1 LGGLTLTEN
10 YQSMKKLLLLLVII
24 LSFPFLSSGQYES
37 RIFKT
42 WITVGG
48 GGKIRGTLY
57 QTKDSSIVIANSFN
71 KLVLQSGKFDLSTV
85 NFKNISLIEARE
97 DNVVSKGLWKGA
109 LAGAMTGFF
118 TGALI
123 GLASGD
129 DEDCFLFCMTAEEKA
144 LLGGLSFGLIGLPV
158 GAGVMAIITSSS
170 LKITIP
176 ISGNYERFSENK
188 ERLKKYSYMH

>member
-1 LGGLTLTEN
+1 MG
-10 YQSMKKLLLLLVII
+10 KLLLLLVVF
-24 LSFPFLSSGQYES
+24 LCFPFLSSGQNES
-37 RIFKT
+37 KIYKT

-71 KLVLQSGKFDLSTV
+71 KLVLQSGKFDLSTID
-85 NFKNISLIEARE
+85 FRNIYLIEARE

-109 LAGAMTGFF
+109 LAGFLTGAVAGIITGF
-118 TGALI
+118 
-123 GLASGD
+123 ASGD
-129 DEDCFLFCMTAEEKA
+129 DENCLILCMTAEEKA
-144 LLGGLSFGLIGLPV
+144 LLGGLSFGLLGIPV

-176 ISGNYERFSENK
+176 ISGNFERFNENK
-188 ERLKKYSYMH
+188 DRLKQYSYTH

>member
-1 LGGLTLTEN
+1 
-10 YQSMKKLLLLLVII
+10 MKKLLLLLVIF
-24 LSFPFLSSGQYES
+24 LSFPFLSPGQYES
-37 RIFKT
+37 KIYKT

-57 QTKDSSIVIANSFN
+57 QTKDSSLVIANSFN

-85 NFKNISLIEARE
+85 DFKNIYLIEARE
-97 DNVVSKGLWKGA
+97 DNAVSKGLWKGA
-109 LAGAMTGFF
+109 LIGAMTGFF
-118 TGALI
+118 TGAMI
-123 GLASGD
+123 GLAGGD
-129 DEDCFLFCMTAEEKA
+129 DENCLFFCMTAGEKA
-144 LLGGLSFGLIGLPV
+144 LLGGLSIGLLGIPI
-158 GAGVMAIITSSS
+158 GAGAMAIITSSS